1 MQNDTNLRLKSLTDY
16 KFDKKFYKIGQSN
29 SIITTDDSRPILDE
43 RRYGVQ
49 HSRGVHKLAP
59 GYGGGSVLA
68 EIRDQSSAKPVHDG
82 VG

>member
-49 HSRGVHKLAP
+49 HSRRVHKLAP